1 MQALLKQ
8 GQGVVR
14 IGEHIRLAAEIIR
27 RFRKAGQDVLK
38 QELEPLLSEGQT
50 GRQGDDLVL
59 HLWVEAAEGIPSR
72 LGHRAAAG

>member
-1 MQALLKQ
+1 M
-8 GQGVVR
+8 VR

-38 QELEPLLSEGQT
+38 EELEPLLSEGQT